1 MLGMLHKTN
10 TITGASHLGA
20 KPFIYFIRIHYD
32 HRVSSGIL
40 STFCRVRLLSSDGL
54 AQSAMLMVPR

>member
-20 KPFIYFIRIHYD
+20 KPFIHGAVHTMDRCSQ
-32 HRVSSGIL
+32 VSTAEAEHQPICDYSLAIWR
-40 STFCRVRLLSSDGL
+40 TAERL
-54 AQSAMLMVPR
+54 QK